1 MARIRAV
8 PDDRLLLE
16 SDQDSPSRID
26 DGLFA
31 ILGVVAEAKG
41 WSLEQAAQ
49 RAAENFAA
57 FATGWQDSST
67 A

>member
-1 MARIRAV
+1 M

-16 SDQDSPSRID
+16 SDQDSPARID
-26 DGLFA
+26 DGLAA

-49 RAAENFAA
+49 RAADNFAA
-57 FATGWQDSST
+57 FTTGWQDD